1 MAAANFCHYRRLK
14 VSLPLVI
21 LLTNKNVTTNCRR
34 LKQRQPAAAPPR
46 RRRALRG
53 TPRRAQRNGCLQNS
67 NDSFQP
73 QKQVLQSSTERFV
86 FSEWWIRPCKIVLM
100 CCYSDQKDFQNKSSV
115 VLHYKLSFFWDEK
128 SFSMNLQVTA
138 YKKGWKKQR
147 IVFSQIEK
155 VGLVLLCFD

>member
-1 MAAANFCHYRRLK
+1 MTHTFDSE
-14 VSLPLVI
+14 VSLHSWFLWPTV
-21 LLTNKNVTTNCRR
+21 C
-34 LKQRQPAAAPPR
+34 R

-53 TPRRAQRNGCLQNS
+53 TPRRRAQRNGCLQNS

-86 FSEWWIRPCKIVLM
+86 FWEWWIRPCKIVLM

-115 VLHYKLSFFWDEK
+115 VLLHYKLSFFWDEK

-138 YKKGWKKQR
+138 YTKKGKKRRKKESWQM
-147 IVFSQIEK
+147 
-155 VGLVLLCFD
+155 LC

>member
-1 MAAANFCHYRRLK
+1 MLQLTAGDSNRG
-14 VSLPLVI
+14 SL
-21 LLTNKNVTTNCRR
+21 
-34 LKQRQPAAAPPR
+34 PPR

-138 YKKGWKKQR
+138 YTKKREKEEKKNLDKCLGLWSMVAR
-147 IVFSQIEK
+147 YDSISLLEK
-155 VGLVLLCFD
+155 YLPR